1 MILVTGASGFLGRH
15 IVADLKARSLE
26 NYILTPSSSEL
37 DLLQR
42 ESISEYLKKH
52 RPAVVIHAAARVG
65 GIHANKRAPGSFLY
79 ENAIMGLE
87 LMHAACAAGVR
98 KYIQLGTI
106 CSYPCRPKTIPFV
119 EEEMWD
125 GYPEPTNAPY
135 GLAKRLLLVQ
145 AQAYR
150 EQFGFNAITL
160 IPTNLYGPGDNFDAN
175 SSHVIPA
182 IITKVDEAM
191 RVGDNEIHLW
201 GSGNATRDFLYVG
214 DCAYAIGEAVMG
226 YDRPEPLNLG
236 SGQEVSIKELAEQIA
251 IIVGYNGA
259 FIFDPTLPEGQ
270 PRRAVDS
277 TRARQALRFTPTVSL
292 ETGLRSTVKWYLELN
307 RAWINP

>member
-1 MILVTGASGFLGRH
+1 MILITGASGFLGRH
-15 IVADLKARSLE
+15 IVADLKARSLG

-42 ESISEYLKKH
+42 DSIREYLKKH

-65 GIHANKRAPGSFLY
+65 GIHANRRSPGSFLY

-87 LMHAACAAGVR
+87 LMHAACAADVR

-135 GLAKRLLLVQ
+135 GLAKRLLIDQ
-145 AQAYR
+145 AKAYNA
-150 EQFGFNAITL
+150 EYGFNAVNIV
-160 IPTNLYGPGDNFDAN
+160 PTNLYGPGDNFDPN
-175 SSHVIPA
+175 TSHVIPA
-182 IITKVDEAM
+182 IILKIDEAM
-191 RVGDNEIHLW
+191 KLGHDEIFLW
-201 GSGNATRDFLYVG
+201 GSGRATRDFLYVG
-214 DCAYAIGEAVMG
+214 DCANAIGNVALYYGHDV
-226 YDRPEPLNLG
+226 EPFNLG
-236 SGQEVSIKELAEQIA
+236 SGKEISIVELAEQIA
-251 IIVGYNGA
+251 IIMGYQGG
-259 FIFDPTLPEGQ
+259 FVFDPNMPEGQ

-277 TRARQALRFTPTVSL
+277 TRAKRAFGFFPTVSL
-292 ETGLRSTVKWYLELN
+292 QWGLEKTVDWY
-307 RAWINP
+307 RQQQRIK